1 MDSLLDTEQDS
12 SGDPPGGGVGL
23 RRKKQSARERV
34 YEILRDELMGTSFSP
49 YKRLTEESVAA
60 RFGVSRTPVR
70 DALARL
76 QTDGLLIKRDGAL
89 FRYIPTLPEFT
100 ELYELRLALE
110 RRGIERAIEDPTIT
124 HNRAALEQELAI
136 WHARRDAGVEP
147 SAGFVTADEQFHV
160 ALLGSAGNR
169 EITKTLLTVNQ
180 RIRPVRMHDYLTED
194 RVAATISEHIEIA
207 ELVLRNKLI
216 EARDSLRFHVGES
229 QAVVEAR
236 ALRAMHMTQIA
247 HEAEDGTG

>member
-1 MDSLLDTEQDS
+1 MDTSLDTKQDS
-12 SGDPPGGGVGL
+12 EGGPAKGK
-23 RRKKQSARERV
+23 RQSARERV
-34 YEILRDELMGTSFSP
+34 YETLRDELLGTSFSP

-76 QTDGLLIKRDGAL
+76 QTDGLLVKRDGAL
-89 FRYIPTLPEFT
+89 FRYVPTLQEFT

-124 HNRAALEQELAI
+124 HQLVVVEKELNL
-136 WHARRDAGVEP
+136 WHQRREEGVEP

-160 ALLGSAGNR
+160 SLLEAAGNR
-169 EITKTLLTVNQ
+169 EITRTLRAVNQ

-194 RVAATISEHIEIA
+194 RVEATITEHIQIA
-207 ELVLRNKLI
+207 ELVLESKLS
-216 EARDSLRFHVGES
+216 EARDALRAHVGES

-236 ALRAMHMTQIA
+236 ALRAMHMTQMA
-247 HEAEDGTG
+247 HMAQEDRR